1 MLCTSRQALAH
12 ASWRARHPSLR
23 HHVRHSNNVERM
35 GPPFAAAAAKGR
47 RRRRRCSI
55 ASALIAPSF
64 LICLL
69 LGILPQACAASASGT
84 PISPALPEV
93 LPAVRKLPDDDVAK
107 GDDDARI
114 EHVTPKANDSQEEA
128 WREQLPHQL
137 KQRCGT
143 LHRLLL
149 PMPRSPG
156 GTTPKSTVDDKD
168 KGGDDDAVEIYL
180 LGTSHVSKDSCED
193 ARLLMEH
200 VCPDVLFIEL
210 CHQRLALLA
219 DGTTAESGSATDQP
233 EDGARSENTPPEKAR
248 QQSKAEKQ
256 PRGMSWSAGM
266 LTKIQ
271 QDYATKL
278 GVDIG
283 GEFRE
288 AYAAAARQ
296 QKTFEEEMNR
306 RRFGLVNPAIASK
319 AGPIT
324 VILGDRPVRLT
335 ILRAWESLRF
345 LGKAKLCL
353 GLLWSSLRPPSE
365 KELKEWMDKIMND
378 PTNDLLTDS
387 IAELAKHFPQIGR
400 TIIDERDEYM
410 SCKLKQTV
418 NLLSNVPSIGRRRRI
433 VAVVGAGHCPGI
445 SKLLGDATETGTS
458 SPEEKLKKLIE
469 TRNWKINNPHIQ
481 SLITD
486 VTELH
491 FQ

>member
-1 MLCTSRQALAH
+1 MIP
-12 ASWRARHPSLR
+12 PSAI
-23 HHVRHSNNVERM
+23 
-35 GPPFAAAAAKGR
+35 AATRVHR
-47 RRRRRCSI
+47 RRGRRCSF
-55 ASALIAPSF
+55 ASALIASS
-64 LICLL
+64 LLACLVR
-69 LGILPQACAASASGT
+69 GPTILPQVCAASAAGGGA
-84 PISPALPEV
+84 PVSPSLPEV
-93 LPAVRKLPDDDVAK
+93 LPAVRKLPDDDVTK
-107 GDDDARI
+107 DDNDERI
-114 EHVTPKANDSQEEA
+114 EHVTPAAKLPQDQENDDSKGVSNFVPATEKPHPAIEEEF

-137 KQRCGT
+137 KERRGT
-143 LHRLLL
+143 LHRLLV
-149 PMPRSPG
+149 PMPRAASRLKEQVDSNG
-156 GTTPKSTVDDKD
+156 VDDNI
-168 KGGDDDAVEIYL
+168 VEIYL

-193 ARLLMEH
+193 ARLLVEA

-219 DGTTAESGSATDQP
+219 DDTTGGGSDNAKQP
-233 EDGARSENTPPEKAR
+233 EGGTNENTTPEKTK

-278 GVDIG
+278 GVEIG

-288 AYAAAARQ
+288 AYAAASRQ

-306 RRFGLVNPAIASK
+306 RRFGLVNPAIASRV
-319 AGPIT
+319 GPIT

-335 ILRAWESLRF
+335 ILRAWESLRLF
-345 LGKAKLCL
+345 GKAKLCL
-353 GLLWSSLRPPSE
+353 GLIWSSLRPPSE

-445 SKLLGDATETGTS
+445 SKRLATNTDTANLKE
-458 SPEEKLKKLIE
+458 SPEERLKKLIE
-469 TRNWKINNPHIQ
+469 TKKWKIDNPHVQ
-481 SLITD
+481 SLVTD

>member
-1 MLCTSRQALAH
+1 MIL
-12 ASWRARHPSLR
+12 PSAI
-23 HHVRHSNNVERM
+23 
-35 GPPFAAAAAKGR
+35 AATRVAYKR
-47 RRRRRCSI
+47 RGRRCSI
-55 ASALIAPSF
+55 ASALIASS
-64 LICLL
+64 LLACLVR
-69 LGILPQACAASASGT
+69 GPTILPQVCAASAAGGSA
-84 PISPALPEV
+84 PVSPSLPEV
-93 LPAVRKLPDDDVAK
+93 LPAVRKLPDDDVTK
-107 GDDDARI
+107 DDNDERI
-114 EHVTPKANDSQEEA
+114 EHVTPAEKLPQDQENNDCKGVSNFVPATEKPHPAIEEEV

-137 KQRCGT
+137 KERRGT
-143 LHRLLL
+143 LHRLLV
-149 PMPRSPG
+149 PMPRAASDLNEEVDG
-156 GTTPKSTVDDKD
+156 NGVDDD
-168 KGGDDDAVEIYL
+168 IVEIYL
-180 LGTSHVSKDSCED
+180 LGTSHVSQDSCED
-193 ARLLMEH
+193 ARLLVEA

-219 DGTTAESGSATDQP
+219 DDTTGGGGDNANQP
-233 EDGARSENTPPEKAR
+233 EGGTNENTTPEKTK

-278 GVDIG
+278 GVEIG

-296 QKTFEEEMNR
+296 QKAFEEEMNR
-306 RRFGLVNPAIASK
+306 RRFGLVNPAIASRV
-319 AGPIT
+319 GPIT

-335 ILRAWESLRF
+335 ILRAWESLRLF
-345 LGKAKLCL
+345 GKAKLCL
-353 GLLWSSLRPPSE
+353 GLIWSSLRPPSE

-445 SKLLGDATETGTS
+445 SKRLATNTDTANLKE
-458 SPEEKLKKLIE
+458 SPEERLKKLIE
-469 TRNWKINNPHIQ
+469 TKKWKIDNPHVQ
-481 SLITD
+481 SLVTD